1 MLSRIWVMGMLS
13 KEVYWEEAIFKVQ
26 VRREEC
32 EPREVMWWGK
42 EEGEMELDQQRN
54 VSMVDWITEK
64 EYSPKEWRWG
74 EGRKEGEA
82 KEEGEL

>member
-32 EPREVMWWGK
+32 EPREVKWWGRGK
-42 EEGEMELDQQRN
+42 EEMELEQQRE
-54 VSMVDWITEK
+54 VSIV
-64 EYSPKEWRWG
+64 
-74 EGRKEGEA
+74 
-82 KEEGEL
+82 